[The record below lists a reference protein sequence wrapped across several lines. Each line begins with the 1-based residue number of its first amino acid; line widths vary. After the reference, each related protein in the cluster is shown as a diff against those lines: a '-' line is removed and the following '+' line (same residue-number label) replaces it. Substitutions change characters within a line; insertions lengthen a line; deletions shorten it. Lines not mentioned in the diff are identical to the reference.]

1 MDLLLPGRDWF
12 RFRDRKLAKL
22 LGLKIRFSKRKRWTV
37 ADVAPNKPLC
47 FKAAAAATQHLCELC
62 DRNLLGHRR
71 VPEVDVLYVP
81 EERPCESSVAW
92 APQCNQLQVGS
103 AIDEICGDR
112 ICGGRGGGGAGHARA
127 VDPILV

>member
-1 MDLLLPGRDWF
+1 M
-12 RFRDRKLAKL
+12 
-22 LGLKIRFSKRKRWTV
+22 RKRWTV

-81 EERPCESSVAW
+81 EERTCESSVAW

-112 ICGGRGGGGAGHARA
+112 ICGGRGGGGGLDMLERSIRFSFDFLFVSARNNA
-127 VDPILV
+127 NGGAQRPRT